1 MSADT
6 LLLATL
12 TALATWLAFF
22 LKDFFRRVEETQRQV
37 IEILSD
43 QAAQHERNSQILSEI
58 VDIKSEQAS
67 MQRQIIEI
75 LKASDFG
82 IIASTRSTVEL
93 QNIFDSMSF
102 NKARVLL
109 TYWDWAV
116 MKSGP
121 YAPAN

>member
-1 MSADT
+1 MRHGVR
-6 LLLATL
+6 
-12 TALATWLAFF
+12 FG
-22 LKDFFRRVEETQRQV
+22 
-37 IEILSD
+37 
-43 QAAQHERNSQILSEI
+43 EI
-58 VDIKSEQAS
+58 VD
-67 MQRQIIEI
+67 
-75 LKASDFG
+75 LFKASDFG
-82 IIASTRSTVEL
+82 ILDAARSTAEL

>member
-1 MSADT
+1 MKAVGT
-6 LLLATL
+6 N
-12 TALATWLAFF
+12 
-22 LKDFFRRVEETQRQV
+22 RVRFG
-37 IEILSD
+37 EIID
-43 QAAQHERNSQILSEI
+43 
-58 VDIKSEQAS
+58 
-67 MQRQIIEI
+67 M

-82 IIASTRSTVEL
+82 IISSDRSTTEL